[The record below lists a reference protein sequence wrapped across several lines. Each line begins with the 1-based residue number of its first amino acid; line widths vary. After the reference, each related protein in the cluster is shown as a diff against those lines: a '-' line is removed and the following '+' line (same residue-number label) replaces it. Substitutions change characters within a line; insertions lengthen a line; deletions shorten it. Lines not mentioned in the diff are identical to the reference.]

1 MIKNQEETDMK
12 LTELKEKFK
21 NRYAIRIVAGVLT
34 VALLSGS
41 VAGYNVYAAKD
52 ETAQTEI
59 KTQEN
64 AEQELEEKITEQAG
78 FLEGAESKEETVYI
92 LADHAGNAKTTIV
105 SEWLKNPEK
114 KDKLSDVSD
123 LNEIENVKGDETSEE
138 KEGVLSWDAGGRDI
152 YYQGTTTKQAPVTA
166 KITYYLDGK
175 EKKAEEMA
183 GKSGKVKIRFDYTNH
198 EKKGDVCV
206 PFVVL
211 SGMVLKD
218 GFSNIEV
225 TNGKVISNGDANFVI
240 GAAMPGLKE
249 SLDVDDSDFSGGI
262 SIPDYVEVTAD
273 AENFALGM
281 TMTAVSGI
289 PKLSEGETFDFSELD
304 EKIDDLSDA
313 AGQLR
318 DGSGELSGGLDT
330 LHQKMGEFSD
340 GVDTLQS
347 GVLAYTDGAQKLA
360 DGIGTL
366 KGQTG
371 ILISGISDLVSNV
384 GTLNEGVR
392 ALDQALNAPMGD
404 KEKASVKAQAKAQA
418 ERAVDAQFADNTNPM
433 SYQNIKAQA
442 SQAFYASV
450 ASDASK
456 QKAAAAAKQAAAA
469 GIQEQKAA
477 ICAQAKEA
485 AAAGIQEQKAAIC
498 AQAKAQAEAA
508 VNGRLDEIASE
519 ARDQAQA
526 SAQEAVSGEMKEQ
539 LKASF
544 AAAGYV
550 QAAKAQG
557 ISVEEAM
564 ENGAISAQ
572 VSQEAEVRLQALL
585 GTVKTAAGDVADQ
598 TARSVASNITGSV
611 AEQAAGSAAEQAAPE
626 AAEQAAGSA
635 AEQAA
640 VSVAEQ
646 VAVWTVDSVAGQ
658 AKDTVG
664 TSVADS
670 VKQGAKTA
678 AGQAAGQ
685 ASVEGAEAAKKQ
697 VAKSIEKKDAKSG
710 YSLVSGME
718 ALNNGVRGISGKAPQ
733 LTKGIDQLFDG
744 SQTLA
749 AKNGE
754 LTDGTKKLSDGKD
767 QLAEGVRKLK
777 DGSEELKDGIV
788 RFDEEGIEKLI
799 DSYNGDVKELA
810 DRISAVLDAGKEYDS
825 FGGKEK
831 QTKGNVKFIIKT
843 EEIKAEKESEKKKR
857 SF

>member
-1 MIKNQEETDMK
+1 MK

-41 VAGYNVYAAKD
+41 AAGYNVYAAKD
-52 ETAQTEI
+52 EKAQTEI

-64 AEQELEEKITEQAG
+64 AEEELEEKIAEQAG

-123 LNEIENVKGDETSEE
+123 LNEIENVKGDETFEE

-175 EKKAEEMA
+175 EKKAEEIA

-418 ERAVDAQFADNTNPM
+418 EGAVDAQFADNTNPM

-469 GIQEQKAA
+469 GIR
-477 ICAQAKEA
+477 
-485 AAAGIQEQKAAIC
+485 EQKAAIC

-508 VNGRLDEIASE
+508 VSGRLDEIASE
-519 ARDQAQA
+519 ARDQAQTA
-526 SAQEAVSGEMKEQ
+526 AQEAVSGEMKEQ

-626 AAEQAAGSA
+626 AAAQAAEGA

-685 ASVEGAEAAKKQ
+685 AAVEGAEAAKKQ
-697 VAKSIEKKDAKSG
+697 AAKSIEKKDARSG

-718 ALNNGVRGISGKAPQ
+718 ALNNGVRGMSGKAPQ
-733 LTKGIDQLFDG
+733 LTEGIDQLFDG

-788 RFDEEGIEKLI
+788 RFDEEGIEKLV